1 MRSSLPETYETS
13 TLGWRARI
21 LTSSSP
27 VYPVA
32 PTTPTLNFFAIFI
45 ALLLDFFIYLAS
57 HYYRQIYAICQ
68 KSCPPTRDRVA
79 PCSTLLF
86 VTNRYALGQTGSL

>member
-68 KSCPPTRDRVA
+68 KSCPPTPPPLKLRKGKAGLRLQEAVA
-79 PCSTLLF
+79 AYTP
-86 VTNRYALGQTGSL
+86 Y